1 MPMTNIRLSAL
12 AAVCVFPLLTAC
24 GGSDDGVKLGD
35 FPAITLAEGDTV
47 DLTAPSS
54 KSPASFSF
62 SSSDP
67 AVAEV
72 SGTKLIGKKA
82 GTGTITARQGQ
93 LGSYNPTSASTTFT
107 VVGYVNQGGLVWMP
121 PTVGVRTWENAQAYC
136 TNTTIRGLTGW
147 RLPTQA
153 ELAALAGSTAL
164 TGQGW
169 PAADTWTSTP
179 GSTAKSHVVI
189 NLSTKVAAPLADD
202 KTASVTCV
210 Q

>member
-1 MPMTNIRLSAL
+1 MTNNRLSAL
-12 AAVCVFPLLTAC
+12 AAVCVFSLLTAC
-24 GGSDDGVKLGD
+24 GGNDDGVKLGE
-35 FPAITLAEGDTV
+35 FPAISLAEGDTV

-121 PTVGVRTWENAQAYC
+121 PTVGVMTWENAQAYC

-153 ELAALAGSTAL
+153 ELAALAASTAL
-164 TGQGW
+164 AGQGW
-169 PAADTWTSTP
+169 PAADTWTSNP
-179 GSTAKSHVVI
+179 GSAAKSHVVV
-189 NLSTKVAAPLADD
+189 NLSTKAAAPLGDE